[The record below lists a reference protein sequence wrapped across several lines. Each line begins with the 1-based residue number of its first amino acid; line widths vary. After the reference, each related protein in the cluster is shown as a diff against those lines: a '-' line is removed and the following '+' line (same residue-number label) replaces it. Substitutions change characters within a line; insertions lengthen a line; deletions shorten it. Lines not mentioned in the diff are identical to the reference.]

1 MPRKLQVQA
10 QARHERKKPGPP
22 HLVIRKSKIDS
33 EGCYTTEAIKNGAF
47 VVEYTGPRL
56 TIKQADALYDKHRET
71 YLFGLTD
78 GKHVIDGQGVAAFIN
93 HSCDPNCEVE
103 EVKGRVLITAIRDIK
118 AGEELT
124 YDYNLYDGELDD
136 SSLCACGAERC
147 RGSMYSEAELKRRAR
162 LLRKKEKEKEKRL
175 RPTG

>member
-10 QARHERKKPGPP
+10 QARHQRKQPGPP

-33 EGCYTTEAIKNGAF
+33 EGCYTTEPIKNGTF

-103 EVKGRVLITAIRDIK
+103 EVKGRVLISAIRDIK

-136 SSLCACGAERC
+136 FSICACGAESC
-147 RGSMYSEAELKRRAR
+147 RGSMYSEAELQRRSR